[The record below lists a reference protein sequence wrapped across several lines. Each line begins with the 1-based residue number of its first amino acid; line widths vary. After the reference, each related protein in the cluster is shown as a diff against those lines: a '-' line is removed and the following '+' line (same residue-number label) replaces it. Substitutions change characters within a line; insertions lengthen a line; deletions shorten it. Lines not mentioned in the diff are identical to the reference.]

1 MRQWVRLSFVVP
13 LALAMAGALRAQS
26 LSNGIAA
33 VVNGRVITKSEVR
46 EAINAQEQMLRFQL
60 QNDPTV
66 LQREVA
72 KLRATALDSLIDREL
87 ILAEFKRLGASLKPQ
102 WIDDDVNGIIRD
114 NFKGDRDAFV
124 RELARSGMTVKE
136 FREMREKMM
145 IVSAMRGRQS
155 ATDAPVLPGEID
167 RYYERNIDKWRS
179 GGSIKIRT
187 ITIPKYSSEPGAS
200 PEGQK
205 KLINELRRK
214 VLGGADFAALAKTYS
229 QDSHASAGGSWDWMP
244 RDQMK
249 PSIAAVAFS
258 LKRGGLSEIIEEEGA
273 YILLGCEAVK
283 PGDAKPL
290 SELRS
295 EIERSIQAERSKD
308 SLDAWMKNLRRR
320 AVIKK
325 LSQ

>member
-46 EAINAQEQMLRFQL
+46 EAINAQEQMLRFQH

-72 KLRATALDSLIDREL
+72 QLRATALDSLIDREL
-87 ILAEFKRLGASLKPQ
+87 ILAEFKRMGAAIKDQ
-102 WIDDDVNGIIRD
+102 WIDDDINSIIRQ

-124 RELARSGMTVKE
+124 RELARSGMTVKK

-145 IVSAMRGRQS
+145 IVSAMRGRQ
-155 ATDAPVLPGEID
+155 AAADAPVLPGEID

-187 ITIPKYSSEPGAS
+187 ITIPKFSSEAGATAA
-200 PEGQK
+200 GQK
-205 KLINELRRK
+205 KLAQELRRK
-214 VLGGADFAALAKTYS
+214 VVNGGDFSALAKTYS
-229 QDSHASAGGSWDWMP
+229 QDSHAEQGGEWEWMP

-249 PSIAAVAFS
+249 PSIADVAFS
-258 LKRGGLSEIIEEEGA
+258 LKRGGISEVLEEEGA
-273 YILLGCEAVK
+273 YIIIGCEAVK
-283 PGDAKPL
+283 PGEAKPL
-290 SELRS
+290 SELRG
-295 EIERSIQAERSKD
+295 EIERAIQAEKSKG
-308 SLDAWMKNLRRR
+308 SLDAWMENLRRR

-325 LSQ
+325 LG